1 MPYQGGLGV
10 LCRKPT
16 AQQISKRLLQICQKE
31 GLQVNES
38 TLQVLV
44 ESSNA
49 DIRLMLG
56 QLQMIRLRKRSL
68 SYDEAKVPAHQ
79 PCCITG
85 HAPPYVHGPW
95 HELNLLVVARAC
107 HVFRP

>member
-1 MPYQGGLGV
+1 MD
-10 LCRKPT
+10 RKPT
-16 AQQISKRLLQICQKE
+16 SQQISKRLIQICQKE

-38 TLQVLV
+38 TLAALV

-68 SYDEAKVPAHQ
+68 SYDEAKVLLY
-79 PCCITG
+79 
-85 HAPPYVHGPW
+85 PPSFD
-95 HELNLLVVARAC
+95 
-107 HVFRP
+107 VFLILIFCSLS

>member
-1 MPYQGGLGV
+1 MLTQSQKPADLIT
-10 LCRKPT
+10 CRKPT
-16 AQQISKRLLQICQKE
+16 SQQISKRLLQICQKE

-38 TLQVLV
+38 TLAALV

-68 SYDEAKVPAHQ
+68 SYDDAKVL
-79 PCCITG
+79 C
-85 HAPPYVHGPW
+85 
-95 HELNLLVVARAC
+95 
-107 HVFRP
+107 